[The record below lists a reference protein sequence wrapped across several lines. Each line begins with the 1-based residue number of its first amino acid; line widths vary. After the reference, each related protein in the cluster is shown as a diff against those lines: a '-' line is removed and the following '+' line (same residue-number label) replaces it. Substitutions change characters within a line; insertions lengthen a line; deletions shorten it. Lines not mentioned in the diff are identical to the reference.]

1 MAHSNEN
8 WRHTFPGAGQY
19 RTHFS
24 TQVER
29 HMVGR
34 GLLAGGV
41 LVALMLTGCG
51 GTTEVIQPQVNVSV
65 GQQLIDLKKA
75 RDAGALTESEFQR
88 QKEQLIDSIR

>member
-1 MAHSNEN
+1 
-8 WRHTFPGAGQY
+8 
-19 RTHFS
+19 
-24 TQVER
+24 
-29 HMVGR
+29 MVGR

-51 GTTEVIQPQVNVSV
+51 GAREVVQPHVNVSV

-88 QKEQLIDSIR
+88 QKEQLIDSVR